1 MEGRSRC
8 GRSNKALSMPEA
20 LEAVKALQGLAKALV
35 LSLVAPSG
43 HIFDQKQD

>member
-20 LEAVKALQGLAKALV
+20 LGAVKALQGLAKARQVVPAAL
-35 LSLVAPSG
+35 SG

>member
-1 MEGRSRC
+1 MEGRSRY

-20 LEAVKALQGLAKALV
+20 LGAVKALLGLAKVRPVALAA
-35 LSLVAPSG
+35 LAG